1 MSCLTKMWSSS
12 LEHLLQTYGD
22 ECQTRESLHRAAY
35 DKYTSRSTCFALPV
49 IILSALSGSLS
60 FASKGYPEIEEV
72 MLTSTA
78 GISILVSVISAVSS
92 YLKYGERKSHHQIA
106 MDGWQGLLNNIK
118 HVLGLQRDQRP
129 APDEFALEIKTAY
142 DRLYEISP
150 PLEQSL
156 ITLTKTKIARAA
168 RPGFAIPSYLNGWH
182 RTRVW
187 TEPEDSYEDNSDN
200 EERAAPIRPDPRIAQ
215 DQPPQIR
222 VQLP

>member
-1 MSCLTKMWSSS
+1 MPWTAS

-35 DKYTSRSTCFALPV
+35 DKYTARSTCFALPV

-60 FASKGYPEIEEV
+60 FASKGYPNIEEV

-92 YLKYGERKSHHQIA
+92 YLKYPERKSHHRIA

-118 HVLGLQRDQRP
+118 HTLGLQRDQRP
-129 APDEFALEIKTAY
+129 NPEEFALEIKTIY

-156 ITLTKTKIARAA
+156 ISLTKQKIARTA

-182 RTRVW
+182 HTSVW
-187 TEPEDSYEDNSDN
+187 REEDDSYVDNS
-200 EERAAPIRPDPRIAQ
+200 ESETGAAPARPNARITQNQPAQ
-215 DQPPQIR
+215 VR
-222 VQLP
+222 VELP